1 MLVFFSGWMCER
13 EKKSW
18 PIFIH
23 FHFFALRS
31 EFLSPNSKMNSF
43 IDSQG
48 WIYLHQR
55 WLKYYSPKMWIFLVT
70 IFSLLLSN
78 FIFRFLNFSL
88 NFHPMSSCVSYFSKK
103 CNALTNW
110 ILLLLFAIILI
121 FPDFFTFLRTISDFS
136 VSSRFSAEFSY
147 QILQ

>member
-43 IDSQG
+43 ID
-48 WIYLHQR
+48 
-55 WLKYYSPKMWIFLVT
+55 SPKMWIFLVT